1 MQLIVTVP
9 NENVM
14 SKVIKS
20 LKAFQNDGVEVTID
34 VKSDT
39 YKMLE
44 QIYEETKDEF
54 LKMQLEHL
62 PKNFE
67 YKEKKRILHPF
78 KIANLSGYWYLIAF
92 DLKNNK
98 LKSFLLNKIKNIIK
112 SMISTLHNVFICE
125 SKSDCSILL

>member
-14 SKVIKS
+14 SKVVKS
-20 LKAFQNDGVEVTID
+20 LKAFQNDGVEVMID

-44 QIYEETKDEF
+44 QIYEKTKDEF

-67 YKEKKRILHPF
+67 YKEKKSDKELLF
-78 KIANLSGYWYLIAF
+78 EA
-92 DLKNNK
+92 LKEK
-98 LKSFLLNKIKNIIK
+98 YEL
-112 SMISTLHNVFICE
+112 
-125 SKSDCSILL
+125 

>member
-1 MQLIVTVP
+1 MKNSYKRTIMQLIVNVP

-14 SKVIKS
+14 SKVIKV
-20 LKAFQNDGVEVTID
+20 LKQFQNDGVEVTID

-44 QIYEETKDEF
+44 QIYGETKDEF

-67 YKEKKRILHPF
+67 YKEKKSDKELLF
-78 KIANLSGYWYLIAF
+78 EA
-92 DLKNNK
+92 LKEK
-98 LKSFLLNKIKNIIK
+98 YEL
-112 SMISTLHNVFICE
+112 
-125 SKSDCSILL
+125 

>member
-54 LKMQLEHL
+54 LKIVQNYTLDDVIRM
-62 PKNFE
+62 K
-67 YKEKKRILHPF
+67 
-78 KIANLSGYWYLIAF
+78 SG
-92 DLKNNK
+92 K
-98 LKSFLLNKIKNIIK
+98 
-112 SMISTLHNVFICE
+112 
-125 SKSDCSILL
+125 